1 MSVSQESG
9 SCPVGTLLN
18 LLGGPWTFYILW
30 ILRNN
35 GPTRFGAIKRQM
47 EGISSKVLTE
57 RLRMLEEAE
66 IVYRSYKPSI
76 PPQVTYGL
84 TERSQDLIVVL
95 DQLAAIAHKWYP
107 QEKYSQV
114 APENETVVLDFATN
128 RE

>member
-1 MSVSQESG
+1 MSVFKESM

-30 ILRNN
+30 ILRQQ
-35 GPTRFGAIKRQM
+35 GPTRFGALKRQI

-66 IVYRSYKPSI
+66 IIYRDYEPTI

-84 TERSQDLIVVL
+84 TQKAQDLIVVL
-95 DQLAAIAHKWYP
+95 DQLAAIAHKWYSP
-107 QEKYSQV
+107 EHPEIQLP
-114 APENETVVLDFATN
+114 APGK
-128 RE
+128 